1 MKKDRFFNYGYFIG
15 ATICFIISRCIS
27 GDLKLILR
35 LTLIPIIGQILFLI
49 PFIMY
54 ACMIKTIMI
63 GISEIR
69 KIKLNQNNKRIIIF
83 VLEIIVYIIYLIPEF
98 NK

>member
-15 ATICFIISRCIS
+15 ATICFVLCKCTS
-27 GDLKLILR
+27 GDLKLILE
-35 LTLIPIIGQILFLI
+35 LSLIPIIGQILFLV

-63 GISEIR
+63 GIGEIKKNNR
-69 KIKLNQNNKRIIIF
+69 NNKRIIIF
-83 VLEIIVYIIYLIPEF
+83 ALEVIIYIFFLISELS
-98 NK
+98 K